1 MTGNIDQFITYGCS
15 QQGRQH
21 IKMNKPCQD
30 SNIRRTLSNGWI
42 LVAIADGVGSAK
54 RSELGSREA
63 VDAIASF
70 CELAFPVDAC
80 CINLKSMMRTAMNY
94 ALKKVYEKA
103 EAYELPAEALD
114 TTLSVILWNGS
125 RYVFG
130 HSGDGG
136 ILGMHVDGRME
147 QLTHPLKGEDGV
159 SVLPLRAG
167 YQNWYI
173 DAGDDDFVS
182 FLLMTDGMYDIF
194 TPYLLRETEDG
205 IYHSLAQIFMNPA
218 ITYDTSQDLLQERVE
233 HLVSGETGWKEYRML
248 LQELLTVYFDKSEMN
263 QILSSVEEYRYPVGL
278 LSGVMDDRTVAGVMK
293 RDSSLSEQMVSDY
306 IEPDWVELKRIWT
319 RRAYQIHSQITAEG
333 QEVNKPAGAKE
344 HPVERLDVPEMEKDH
359 SVMQPYVSEEYRD
372 HSVMQPYGLEEY
384 RDHPAMQPYGSE
396 MYEDIAVIRPEDLWR
411 EAEQELTATRRGCC
425 LFGRK
430 KQQKNKKTTGKAE
443 GKINGRENQN
453 VSGDFGRKNRKEE
466 KRAERDRK
474 KQEKKARKAAKKQ
487 EKKNRKAAGKQEKK
501 TRKAVRKQ
509 EKQGKKDQKVVRKQE
524 KREKRKT
531 VRKMK

>member
-21 IKMNKPCQD
+21 IKMKKPCQD

-103 EAYELPAEALD
+103 EAYELPVEALD
-114 TTLSVILWNGS
+114 TTLSVILWNES

-136 ILGMHVDGRME
+136 ILGMHEDGHLE

-182 FLLMTDGMYDIF
+182 FLLMTDGMFDIF

-218 ITYDTSQDLLQERVE
+218 ITYGISQEQLQERVE
-233 HLVSGETGWKEYRML
+233 RLVSGEAGWKEYRVL
-248 LQELLTVYFDKSEMN
+248 LQELLTVYFDKSEMD

-278 LSGVMDDRTVAGVMK
+278 LSGVMDDRTVAGVIK
-293 RDSSLSEQMVSDY
+293 RDSSLSEQMASDY

-319 RRAYQIHSQITAEG
+319 KRAYQIHSQITAEG
-333 QEVNKPAGAKE
+333 QEVNDPTVSKE
-344 HPVERLDVPEMEKDH
+344 SPVTQSYVSEIVKDH
-359 SVMQPYVSEEYRD
+359 LVMQPHGSEEYRD
-372 HSVMQPYGLEEY
+372 HPT
-384 RDHPAMQPYGSE
+384 MQPYGSE
-396 MYEDIAVIRPEDLWR
+396 MYGDIAVIHPEDLWR
-411 EAEQELTATRRGCC
+411 DAEQELTATRKRCC
-425 LFGRK
+425 IFGKK
-430 KQQKNKKTTGKAE
+430 KQQKDKKTTGKAE
-443 GKINGRENQN
+443 EKITGRERQN
-453 VSGDFGRKNRKEE
+453 VSGGFDRKNRKEE

-474 KQEKKARKAAKKQ
+474 KQEKKARKTARKQ
-487 EKKNRKAAGKQEKK
+487 EKKIR
-501 TRKAVRKQ
+501 RDVRKQ
-509 EKQGKKDQKVVRKQE
+509 EKQGKKDQKAARKQE

-531 VRKMK
+531 DRKMK

>member
-1 MTGNIDQFITYGCS
+1 MTGKIDQFITYGCS

-103 EAYELPAEALD
+103 EAYELPEEALD

-136 ILGMHVDGRME
+136 ILGMHEDGHLE

-182 FLLMTDGMYDIF
+182 FLLMTDGMFDIF

-218 ITYDTSQDLLQERVE
+218 ITYGISQEQLQERVE
-233 HLVSGETGWKEYRML
+233 RLVSGEAGWKEYRVL
-248 LQELLTVYFDKSEMN
+248 LQELLTVYFDKSEMD

-278 LSGVMDDRTVAGVMK
+278 LSGVMDDRTVAGVIK
-293 RDSSLSEQMVSDY
+293 RDCSLSDQMISDY
-306 IEPDWVELKRIWT
+306 MEPDWVELKRIWT
-319 RRAYQIHSQITAEG
+319 RRAYQIHSQITAAG
-333 QEVNKPAGAKE
+333 QEVNDPAVSKE
-344 HPVERLDVPEMEKDH
+344 SPVTQSYVPEIVKDH
-359 SVMQPYVSEEYRD
+359 LVMQPHGSEEYRD
-372 HSVMQPYGLEEY
+372 HPT
-384 RDHPAMQPYGSE
+384 MQPYGSE
-396 MYEDIAVIRPEDLWR
+396 MYGDIAVIHPEDLWR
-411 EAEQELTATRRGCC
+411 DAEQELTANRKRCC
-425 LFGRK
+425 IFGKK
-430 KQQKNKKTTGKAE
+430 KQQKDKKTTGKAE
-443 GKINGRENQN
+443 EKITGRERQN
-453 VSGDFGRKNRKEE
+453 VSGGLGRKNRKEG

-474 KQEKKARKAAKKQ
+474 KQEKKARKTA
-487 EKKNRKAAGKQEKK
+487 R
-501 TRKAVRKQ
+501 
-509 EKQGKKDQKVVRKQE
+509 KQGKKDQKAARKQE
-524 KREKRKT
+524 KWEKRKT
-531 VRKMK
+531 DRKMK

>member
-1 MTGNIDQFITYGCS
+1 MTGKIDQFITYGCS

-103 EAYELPAEALD
+103 EAYELPEEALD

-194 TPYLLRETEDG
+194 TPYLLRKTEDG

-218 ITYDTSQDLLQERVE
+218 ITYGTSQELLQERVE
-233 HLVSGETGWKEYRML
+233 RLVSGETGWKEYRVL
-248 LQELLTVYFDKSEMN
+248 LQELLTMYFDKAEVR

-278 LSGVMDDRTVAGVMK
+278 LSGVMDDRTVAGVIK
-293 RDSSLSEQMVSDY
+293 RDSSLSEQMASDY

-319 RRAYQIHSQITAEG
+319 KRAYQIHSQITAAG
-333 QEVNKPAGAKE
+333 QEVNDPAVSKE
-344 HPVERLDVPEMEKDH
+344 SPVTQSYVPEIVKDH
-359 SVMQPYVSEEYRD
+359 PT
-372 HSVMQPYGLEEY
+372 
-384 RDHPAMQPYGSE
+384 MQPYGSE
-396 MYEDIAVIRPEDLWR
+396 MYGDIAVIHPEDLWR
-411 EAEQELTATRRGCC
+411 DAEQELTATRKRCC
-425 LFGRK
+425 IFGKK
-430 KQQKNKKTTGKAE
+430 KQQKDKKTTGKAE
-443 GKINGRENQN
+443 EKITGRERQN
-453 VSGDFGRKNRKEE
+453 VSGGLGRKNRKEE

-474 KQEKKARKAAKKQ
+474 KQEKKARKIA
-487 EKKNRKAAGKQEKK
+487 R
-501 TRKAVRKQ
+501 
-509 EKQGKKDQKVVRKQE
+509 KQGKKDQKAARKQE
-524 KREKRKT
+524 KWEKRKT
-531 VRKMK
+531 DRKIK

>member
-136 ILGMHVDGRME
+136 ILGMHEDGHLE

-182 FLLMTDGMYDIF
+182 FLLMTDGMFDIF

-218 ITYDTSQDLLQERVE
+218 ITYGISQELLQERVE
-233 HLVSGETGWKEYRML
+233 RLVSGEAGWKEYRVL
-248 LQELLTVYFDKSEMN
+248 LQELLTVYFDKSEMD

-278 LSGVMDDRTVAGVMK
+278 LSGVMDDRTVAGVIK
-293 RDSSLSEQMVSDY
+293 RDCSLSDQMISDY
-306 IEPDWVELKRIWT
+306 MEPDWVELKRIWT
-319 RRAYQIHSQITAEG
+319 RRAYQIHSQITAAG
-333 QEVNKPAGAKE
+333 QEVNDPAVSKE
-344 HPVERLDVPEMEKDH
+344 SPVTQSYVPEIVKDH
-359 SVMQPYVSEEYRD
+359 LVMQPHGSEEYRD
-372 HSVMQPYGLEEY
+372 HPT
-384 RDHPAMQPYGSE
+384 MQPYGSE
-396 MYEDIAVIRPEDLWR
+396 MYGDIAVIHPEDLWR
-411 EAEQELTATRRGCC
+411 DAEQELTANRKRCC
-425 LFGRK
+425 IFGKK
-430 KQQKNKKTTGKAE
+430 KQQKDKKTTGKAE
-443 GKINGRENQN
+443 EKITGRERQN
-453 VSGDFGRKNRKEE
+453 VSGGLGRKNRKEE

-474 KQEKKARKAAKKQ
+474 KQEKKARKTA
-487 EKKNRKAAGKQEKK
+487 R
-501 TRKAVRKQ
+501 
-509 EKQGKKDQKVVRKQE
+509 KQGKKDQKAARKQE
-524 KREKRKT
+524 KWEKRKT
-531 VRKMK
+531 DRKMK